1 MRIPIA
7 VKYSLMIMFTILTTS
22 ALLSWYFLG
31 YMKEEL
37 QSEMY
42 KRGGAV
48 ARNMAYTVAPL
59 LLSKDDAKIG
69 AALASA
75 IKEPDVES
83 MSVLD
88 HDFKTV
94 ADARPEAL
102 GKPFYDPV
110 LDIRNVSSSVHAVDE
125 ENDQLVFARV
135 AKFSGV
141 QVGLVVV
148 RVGRGALR
156 IAIKSA
162 TRRVLLI
169 TCIIA
174 GLVIVIGF
182 FTLSRT
188 IKPLSM
194 VLDGTRRI
202 SRGEFSTRLE
212 IKSNDEI
219 GELARAFND
228 MAARTE
234 LFFRYVDK
242 SIAERLAQDESLAR
256 PGGSMRQVSVL
267 FGDMRDFTAMSNQ
280 RSPSDVVWILNTYFD
295 LFFEVVHQF
304 GGVVDKTMGDAIMAF
319 FEPSRANAID
329 NSHRATLA
337 AVCMKSAVWILN
349 RVIDEA
355 KRSGVDVVLE
365 PRNFGFSVAT
375 GRLIVGNIGS
385 DRKMDYTVCGPAV
398 NLASRLQQETKNGE
412 IVLDKFTAMDVEEL
426 VEIGELH
433 QVQPKGFLPLQKV
446 TPYNVIRVKEVK
458 LPQLRT
464 IMRRLF
470 SKSFFRLHMS
480 RAVSEPM
487 SDEQVQH
494 LVQFVARLIDGD
506 PKDFLSGD
514 LVKGDC

>member
-7 VKYSLMIMFTILTTS
+7 VKYSLLIMFTILATG
-22 ALLSWYFLG
+22 ALLSWYFLD

-42 KRGGAV
+42 KRGGAI
-48 ARNMAYTVAPL
+48 ARYIAYTVSPL
-59 LLSKDDAKIG
+59 LLSRDDAKIS

-75 IKEPDVES
+75 IKEPDIES

-88 HDFKTV
+88 HDFKIV
-94 ADARPEAL
+94 ADGRPEAV
-102 GKPFYDPV
+102 GKAFYDP
-110 LDIRNVSSSVHAVDE
+110 AVDVRRVQSSFQTLDE
-125 ENDQLVFARV
+125 DNDQLVFARV

-141 QVGLVVV
+141 QVGMVVV

-156 IAIKSA
+156 IAIQAA

-174 GLVIVIGF
+174 GLVIVFGF

-188 IKPLSM
+188 IEPLAT
-194 VLDGTRRI
+194 VVDGTRRI
-202 SRGEFSTRLE
+202 SRGEFSTRLK
-212 IKSNDEI
+212 IKSKDEI
-219 GELARAFND
+219 GELAAAFND

-242 SIAERLAQDESLAR
+242 SIAERLARDESLAR
-256 PGGSMRQVSVL
+256 PGGTLRQVSVL

-280 RSPSDVVWILNTYFD
+280 RTPSDVVWILNTYFD

-319 FEPSRANAID
+319 FEPTQAREID

-337 AVCMKSAVWILN
+337 AVSMKSAVWILN
-349 RVIDEA
+349 KIVDEA
-355 KRSGVDVVLE
+355 MRSGLEVALE

-385 DRKMDYTVCGPAV
+385 VRKMDYTVCGPAV

-426 VEIGELH
+426 VEIEQMR
-433 QVQPKGFLPLQKV
+433 QVQPKGFSQMQQV
-446 TPYNVIRVKEVK
+446 TPYRVVSVSERK

-464 IMRRLF
+464 VMRKLF
-470 SKSFFRLHMS
+470 PKEFFLSHMS
-480 RAVSEPM
+480 RSGTPTIGE
-487 SDEQVQH
+487 EQAKTM
-494 LVQFVARLIDGD
+494 VQFAARLIDKE
-506 PKDFLSGD
+506 PLSFLN
-514 LVKGDC
+514 

>member
-7 VKYSLMIMFTILTTS
+7 VKYSLLIMFTILATS

-83 MSVLD
+83 VSILD
-88 HDFKTV
+88 HDFKIV
-94 ADARPEAL
+94 ADARPGAL

-110 LDIRNVSSSVHAVDE
+110 VDVRNVRSSVQAVDE
-125 ENDQLVFARV
+125 DNDQLVFARV

-156 IAIKSA
+156 IAVKSA

-182 FTLSRT
+182 ITLSRT
-188 IKPLSM
+188 IKPLAM
-194 VLDGTRRI
+194 VLEGTRRI
-202 SRGEFSTRLE
+202 SRGEFSTRLTV
-212 IKSNDEI
+212 KSNDEI
-219 GELARAFND
+219 GELAGAFND

-242 SIAERLAQDESLAR
+242 SIAERLVRDESLAR
-256 PGGSMRQVSVL
+256 PGGTLRQVSVL

-319 FEPSRANAID
+319 FEPSEARAID

-337 AVCMKSAVWILN
+337 AVSMKSAVWILN
-349 RVIDEA
+349 QVIGEA
-355 KRSGVDVVLE
+355 MRSGVDVVLE
-365 PRNFGFSVAT
+365 ARNFGFSVAT

-385 DRKMDYTVCGPAV
+385 DRRMDYTVCGTAV
-398 NLASRLQQETKNGE
+398 NLASRLQQETKSGE

-426 VEIGELH
+426 VEIDELR
-433 QVQPKGFLPLQKV
+433 QVQPKGFSASQKV
-446 TPYNVIRVKEVK
+446 TPYRVSRVKEQK
-458 LPQLRT
+458 MPQLRS

-470 SKSFFRLHMS
+470 SRDFFLLHMS
-480 RAVSEPM
+480 RAAAAPM
-487 SDEQVQH
+487 SDEQVKH
-494 LVQFVARLIDGD
+494 LVQFAARLIDGD
-506 PKDFLSGD
+506 SQAFLD
-514 LVKGDC
+514 HFC